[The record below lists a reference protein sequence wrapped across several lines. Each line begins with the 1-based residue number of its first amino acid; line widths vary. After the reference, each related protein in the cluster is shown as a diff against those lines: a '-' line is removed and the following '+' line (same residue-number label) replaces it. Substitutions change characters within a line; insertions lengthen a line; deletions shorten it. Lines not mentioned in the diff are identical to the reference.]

1 MASNPGSITCIVH
14 NTFIQQSWE
23 EPPPVQHIRAALQY
37 LKANALK
44 PDPVITGGLLRLGKA
59 MPGLIRDQTITTM
72 MIQMLLPEFTHSFK
86 IRTNNTVVFLVCA
99 LLHLAWDEV
108 DDWPTDFVMAYLED
122 ALGERS
128 WCAHADTTHFVGNVL
143 TAFRT
148 DVRID
153 DTTAQ
158 ILHIE
163 VINTLI
169 LPVNRAYM
177 TIRKM
182 RGSILSG

>member
-1 MASNPGSITCIVH
+1 M
-14 NTFIQQSWE
+14 QQSWE

-59 MPGLIRDQTITTM
+59 IPVLIRDQTIATM

-128 WCAHADTTHFVGNVL
+128 WCAHADTTHFVGNIL

-153 DTTAQ
+153 DTTTQ
-158 ILHIE
+158 MVTR
-163 VINTLI
+163 VINFL
-169 LPVNRAYM
+169 
-177 TIRKM
+177 
-182 RGSILSG
+182 